1 MKFGGIPMF
10 NLKRISSIMTDAL
23 SATECFFYNS
33 SVYREFLE
41 EREEILKHK
50 WLESE
55 KKGYDIGYSAAL
67 IDWVIKHRTK
77 WRKYRNDEN

>member
-1 MKFGGIPMF
+1 MF
-10 NLKRISSIMTDAL
+10 NLKRISIVMTDAL

-33 SVYREFLE
+33 SIYKEFLE
-41 EREEILKHK
+41 EREEVLKHK

-67 IDWVIKHRTK
+67 IDWIL
-77 WRKYRNDEN
+77 KYRNGWRKHRKIYNED

>member
-1 MKFGGIPMF
+1 MF
-10 NLKRISSIMTDAL
+10 NLKRISNIMTNAL

-33 SVYREFLE
+33 SAYKDFLE

-55 KKGYDIGYSAAL
+55 RKGHDIGYSTAL
-67 IDWVIKHRTK
+67 IDWIIKHRRGWK
-77 WRKYRNDEN
+77 KYRKNEI

>member
-1 MKFGGIPMF
+1 MF
-10 NLKRISSIMTDAL
+10 NIKRISNIMTDAL
-23 SATECFFYNS
+23 SATESFFYNS

-55 KKGYDIGYSAAL
+55 KKGYDIGYSTAL
-67 IDWVIKHRTK
+67 IDWIIKYRSGWRKHRK
-77 WRKYRNDEN
+77 IYNEE

>member
-1 MKFGGIPMF
+1 MIS
-10 NLKRISSIMTDAL
+10 LKKISSIMTDAL

-55 KKGYDIGYSAAL
+55 KKGYDIGYSSAL
-67 IDWVIKHRTK
+67 IDWVLKHRTK
-77 WRKYRNDEN
+77 WRKRKNHEI